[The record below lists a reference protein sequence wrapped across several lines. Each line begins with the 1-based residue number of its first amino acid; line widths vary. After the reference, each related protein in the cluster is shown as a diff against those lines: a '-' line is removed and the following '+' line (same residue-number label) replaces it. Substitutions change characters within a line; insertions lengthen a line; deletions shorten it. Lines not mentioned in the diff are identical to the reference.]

1 MLFQSPIDNQGFSI
15 YYLSEQAVTI
25 EFGHEISDTLLHRI
39 SSYNNL
45 LHQHPFP
52 GLQTTVSAYSTLSIF
67 YDPLQV
73 IQATELRGRDGFEK
87 VQNYLLNLTEQNID
101 QTKSSATPIT
111 IPVCYGELY
120 GPDIE
125 EVADVNSL
133 SIQDVI
139 SLHTQAVY
147 TVYMIGFVPGFA
159 YMGGMNEQLATP
171 RKATPRQTIPAGS
184 VGIAGK
190 QTGIYPLE
198 TPGGWQII
206 GRTPLKLFD
215 ATHAQPAL
223 LKAGDKVIFKSI
235 PLQEFDQHGA

>member
-1 MLFQSPIDNQGFSI
+1 MLTQSPIDNQGFSI

-25 EFGHEISDTLLHRI
+25 EFGHEISESLLHRI
-39 SSYNNL
+39 SNYNNL

-52 GLQTTVSAYSTLSIF
+52 GLQTTVPAYSTLSIF

-87 VQNYLLNLTEQNID
+87 VQNYLLDLTEQNID
-101 QTKSSATPIT
+101 QTKSSAPPIT

-235 PLQEFDQHGA
+235 PLQEFDQYGA